1 MKRRIL
7 LNIQYDGTNY
17 AGWQRQEN
25 ANSVQAEIE
34 NALLMAEK
42 NHITVIGA
50 SRTDS
55 GVHASGQ
62 CAHFDTESRIPT
74 DKYPFVFNSI
84 LPHDIRVISSQEVP
98 ENFHARFS
106 AQAKKYIYRIDNS
119 RHGSALKYRY
129 CYHFPLPLDDTVMQ
143 SAAKLI
149 KGEHDF
155 TAFSATGG
163 SHKTAIRNVYS
174 LELKREGDLV
184 TIIVVGNGFLYNMV
198 RIIAGTLIWIGIKK
212 LSNNDIIL
220 AFDTNDRRMLGP
232 TAPAKGLELA
242 KVFYADEWRNVHD

>member
-7 LNIQYDGTNY
+7 LNIEYDGTNY

-34 NALLMAEK
+34 NALLKAEK
-42 NHITVIGA
+42 TSISVIGA

-74 DKYPFVFNSI
+74 DKYPFVLNSI
-84 LPHDIRVISSQEVP
+84 LPYDIRIISSQEVP
-98 ENFHARFS
+98 ESFHARFS
-106 AQAKKYIYRIDNS
+106 ATSKKYIYRIDNS
-119 RHGSALKYRY
+119 RQGSALKYRY
-129 CYHFPLPLDDTVMQ
+129 CYHFPLPLDDNLMQ
-143 SAAKLI
+143 SAARLI
-149 KGEHDF
+149 EGEHDF
-155 TAFSATGG
+155 SAFSATGG
-163 SHKTAIRNVYS
+163 SHKTAVRNVYS
-174 LELKREGDLV
+174 IEMNRTGDFI

-212 LSNNDIIL
+212 LSNDDIIL
-220 AFDTNDRRMLGP
+220 AFDTNDRRILGP

-242 KVFYADEWRNVHD
+242 KVFYTDEWRNIHD